1 MCRLAFSIIQL
12 YCFGHMYEPA
22 VYHFML
28 FTVCSCVTDR
38 VGENTKRRCLSA
50 NDAGRH
56 LLRYSPKAVAC
67 PPEGMS
73 CRAVRQ
79 TVLSA
84 DSYLQLLTSSL
95 TKYVFYNW
103 LINNILYLCV
113 T

>member
-28 FTVCSCVTDR
+28 FTVCSCVTYR

-56 LLRYSPKAVAC
+56 LLRYSPKAVSC
-67 PPEGMS
+67 QPEGMS

-84 DSYLQLLTSSL
+84 DSYLQLLLSALHDIYS
-95 TKYVFYNW
+95 
-103 LINNILYLCV
+103 CCRHGDDC
-113 T
+113 